1 MQQLL
6 PCNIKGFLNFCL
18 NRPKQISTHF
28 FQQLC
33 QQYKQPIL
41 KIIFVDLYE
50 IYQSLQEHAEHLQLI
65 KGRSGKKK
73 EEILTSMLN
82 SKQKQMGKKE
92 SEAQRLAAKQKKKK
106 KKNLSCFSLDSV
118 IQECIC
124 SVIQLLQKFDNQLFH
139 AASLGKET
147 ARNGWHT

>member
-1 MQQLL
+1 MQKIL

-18 NRPKQISTHF
+18 NRTKQISTHF

-33 QQYKQPIL
+33 QQHKQPIL
-41 KIIFVDLYE
+41 KIILVDLYE
-50 IYQSLQEHAEHLQLI
+50 IYQSLQKHAEHLQLI

-82 SKQKQMGKKE
+82 SKQKQTGKKE
-92 SEAQRLAAKQKKKK
+92 QSRHSDWQPSG
-106 KKNLSCFSLDSV
+106 KKNSCFSLDSV

-124 SVIQLLQKFDNQLFH
+124 AVIQLLQKFDNQLFH